1 MKTISKTQQNKFGE
15 HKFEEKIM
23 SSLSTD
29 AKTSDIKTGL
39 DSMRM
44 DHIMISVPNYQE
56 TIQWYQDKL
65 NATIEKEWTV
75 DELPDLQLA
84 YLDVSGFRIEVVGTT
99 QPREGMPN
107 FSNFGEALRTTGIGH
122 FCFRV
127 DSVDAAITELNQRGV
142 PTFIE
147 AADYPNVGVRVG
159 FVKDNNGNVIEFSGP
174 LKFTKS

>member
-1 MKTISKTQQNKFGE
+1 MTNFNTQTE
-15 HKFEEKIM
+15 
-23 SSLSTD
+23 
-29 AKTSDIKTGL
+29 TGL
-39 DSMRM
+39 NSMQI

-56 TIQWYQDKL
+56 TLEWYQSKF

-99 QPREGMPN
+99 QARSGMPKM
-107 FSNFGEALRTTGIGH
+107 SDFGEALRTTGVGH

-127 DSVDAAITELNQRGV
+127 DSVDDAIAELNKRGV
-142 PTFIE
+142 PTFVE

-159 FVKDNNGNVIEFSGP
+159 FVKDNNGNIIEFSGAMNSDRE
-174 LKFTKS
+174 TG